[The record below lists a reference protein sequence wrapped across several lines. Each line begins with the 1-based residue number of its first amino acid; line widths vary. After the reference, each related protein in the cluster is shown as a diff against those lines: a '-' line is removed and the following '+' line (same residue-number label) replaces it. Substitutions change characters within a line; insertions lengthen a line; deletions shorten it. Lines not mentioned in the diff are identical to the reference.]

1 MTEEELEKMLEK
13 WVKRLRLQDWDISIR
28 FVKQHELSDPAW
40 EGECRVAPQ
49 VSSADILILAPEA
62 GEEGRDIEACVV
74 HELTHVLLYAF
85 NMGKSG
91 SLKNVLR
98 EAAVERIAQSLV
110 ATDREKV

>member
-1 MTEEELEKMLEK
+1 MSEDLDRLLQK
-13 WVKRLRLQDWDISIR
+13 WVEILRIKDWDISIR
-28 FVKQHELSDPAW
+28 FAKQHELSEPSW

-49 VSSADILILAPEA
+49 ISRADILILVPEA

-85 NMGKSG
+85 NMGKPG

-98 EAAVERIAQSLV
+98 ESAVERIAQALI
-110 ATDREKV
+110 AADREKE